1 MKTPYNTTM
10 KDLENITDIDSSE
23 VTTHHIPLRDLCKDR
38 IFVLGLTTQFLVFAG
53 LSSLQPTLALHLIQ
67 YEDFSRYWIGIY
79 FSIMPLGY
87 IISKLLVSSYSEE
100 LQRNGLV
107 FLGLICFTLSFLL
120 IGTSPSIGLQN
131 NPSVILLG
139 LLLIGSSS
147 AMISIQILP
156 ELIQMIKDKHPSMP
170 DEDLKKQI

>member
-10 KDLENITDIDSSE
+10 KDLETITDIDSSE
-23 VTTHHIPLRDLCKDR
+23 VTTHRIPLRDLCKDR

-67 YEDFSRYWIGIY
+67 YKDFSRYWIGVY
-79 FSIMPLGY
+79 FSIPPLGY
-87 IISKLLVSSYSEE
+87 IISKLLVSSYSEV
-100 LQRNGLV
+100 LPRKGVV
-107 FLGLICFTLSFLL
+107 FLGLICFTISLLL
-120 IGTSPSIGLQN
+120 IGASPSIGLQN
-131 NPSVILLG
+131 TPSVILLG

-156 ELIQMIKDKHPSMP
+156 EVTQTI
-170 DEDLKKQI
+170 